1 MCRGGSC
8 YDLSMSL
15 EAIVAYVNTERERG
29 IPDAIIRA
37 ELEKNGWK
45 ESDISEVIPRGATT
59 PTVGKMSLSQIQL
72 SGAPERTTLQLLGL
86 GMILFLASSAL
97 LFVLGAADDLNN
109 QFVFGAFAVTHI
121 VNAGAAFFLFIAV
134 WKLSRSIWFHIWIG
148 LLSAIVALFAISS
161 FLHFASLATDVSFF
175 NEFSRFILGDD
186 YLPLF
191 IYFIFL
197 PLQAVVFLL
206 LAITLWVL
214 RYVRVR
220 NGGEVPLLRQ
230 LLIPVGLFFVM
241 ALLAIGDL
249 YLVLDNVSLRM

>member
-1 MCRGGSC
+1 MAV
-8 YDLSMSL
+8 
-15 EAIVAYVNTERERG
+15 EAIVAYVNAERERG
-29 IPDAIIRA
+29 VPDAIIRA

-72 SGAPERTTLQLLGL
+72 SGAPERTALQLLGL
-86 GMILFLASSAL
+86 GMILFLVSSAL
-97 LFVLGAADDLNN
+97 LFVYGAGNDLDNKL
-109 QFVFGAFAVTHI
+109 VFSAFAVTHI
-121 VNAGAAFFLFIAV
+121 VNASAAYFLLVAV
-134 WKLSRSIWFHIWIG
+134 WKLSRSVWFHIWIG

-206 LAITLWVL
+206 LVITLWGL
-214 RYVRVR
+214 RYVRTR
-220 NGGEVPLLRQ
+220 GGLVVPVLRPY
-230 LLIPVGLFFVM
+230 LMPTGLFFLM

-249 YLVLDNVSLRM
+249 YLVLDNVSWHM